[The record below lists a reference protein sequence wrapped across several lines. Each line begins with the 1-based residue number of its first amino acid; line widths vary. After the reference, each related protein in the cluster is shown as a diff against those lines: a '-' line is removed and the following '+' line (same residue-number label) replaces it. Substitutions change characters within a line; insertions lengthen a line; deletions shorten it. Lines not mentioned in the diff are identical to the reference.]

1 MSRKKK
7 SLLEIANG
15 VYVNKS
21 EIARLLGVAHVRGA
35 KIFNQ
40 AQKVEI
46 AELKDNY
53 IDRTKVRT
61 ATMLKVLG
69 LTREDI
75 INNAL
80 TNERK

>member
-7 SLLEIANG
+7 TPMEIAKG

-21 EIARLLGVAHVRGA
+21 EIARLLGVAHVQGA
-35 KIFNQ
+35 KIFDQ
-40 AQKVEI
+40 VQKIEI
-46 AELKDNY
+46 AELNDNY

-61 ATMLKVLG
+61 ASLLKVLG

-75 INNAL
+75 INQAS
-80 TNERK
+80 TAK

>member
-7 SLLEIANG
+7 TPMEIAKG

-21 EIARLLGVAHVRGA
+21 EIARLLGVAHATGS

-40 AQKVEI
+40 VQEVETE
-46 AELKDNY
+46 ELKDNY
-53 IDRTKVRT
+53 IDSTKVRT
-61 ATMLKVLG
+61 ATLLKVLG

-75 INNAL
+75 INQASIEN
-80 TNERK
+80 